1 MKHLIKHTLFL
12 SIILSLLALSC
23 SKPDDGG
30 DDNNNPPSDEL
41 DLSYIQVGNNS
52 TTPYIK
58 GTFIDFWN
66 KSGWTTAMWQ
76 AHMNEMKEIGIK
88 TVIIQFTA
96 YNDEAW
102 FDANNSFSTNL
113 HAQALNNLLDAAN
126 IYGIGVVVGLYFDD
140 SYWNNTTNTSVLTQH
155 VNKCKDIANDLWQK
169 YKNKP
174 AFKAWYIP
182 HEPAPYYYQNAA
194 DRNILKNNL
203 INPIA
208 EYCKEIS
215 HKPVGIS
222 VFFNQN
228 LTDVNTFGDFMS
240 GIADAKVELYI
251 LQDGVGVNHC
261 NLADVGAYYQKANE
275 ALYNNN
281 FKGAFW
287 ADIEVFHDDN
297 GQEVPEN
304 INVVTQKLN
313 AVKDHVSNIVIYQ
326 YYKHMCPSG
335 PNAVA
340 AQQLRND
347 YLNYLP

>member
-1 MKHLIKHTLFL
+1 MKHLIKYSIFL
-12 SIILSLLALSC
+12 SIILSVMLSC
-23 SKPDDGG
+23 GKHDG
-30 DDNNNPPSDEL
+30 DDDDPSDTTTDEL
-41 DLSYIQVGNNS
+41 DLSYIQVGNHT

-76 AHMNEMKEIGIK
+76 AHMNEMKEIGIE
-88 TVIIQFTA
+88 TLIIQFTA

-102 FDANNSFSTNL
+102 FDANNSFSTNT
-113 HAQALNNLLDAAN
+113 HAQSLSNLLDAAN
-126 IYGIGVVVGLYFDD
+126 IYGIGVIVGLYFDD
-140 SYWNNTTNTSVLTQH
+140 SYWNNTSNTAVLTQH

-182 HEPAPYYYQNAA
+182 QEPAPYYYQNAT

-228 LTDVNTFGDFMS
+228 LTDVNAFGDFMS
-240 GIADAKVELYI
+240 GIADAKVELFI
-251 LQDGVGVNHC
+251 LQDGVGVDHC
-261 NLADVGAYYQKANE
+261 DLASVGAYYQKAND

-281 FKGAFW
+281 YKGAFW
-287 ADIEVFHDDN
+287 ADLEVFHNDN
-297 GQEVPEN
+297 GQEVPED
-304 INVVTQKLN
+304 INTVIQKLN
-313 AVKDHVSNIVIYQ
+313 AVKDKVSNIVIYQ
-326 YYKHMCPSG
+326 YYKDMSPSG

-340 AQQLRND
+340 AQQLRNA